1 MAVMGTATLEQVKC
15 PITKGVLRYGDTF
28 ISVHHIKKKQFESR
42 LGMNSSLWYRMMRG
56 EQAIKTHQIERIAS
70 HMVVSPEI
78 MIRLGRMMRVGD
90 PAYNVRLLE
99 RAPLLE
105 ITLED
110 LVDLVPEDLRSARK
124 QVHLLKR
131 ANMAVPQNTV
141 QHGQFQAYR

>member
-28 ISVHHIKKKQFESR
+28 ISVHHIRKKEFESR
-42 LGMNSSLWYRMMRG
+42 LGMNASLWYRMKRG

-70 HMVVSPEI
+70 FMVVSPEI
-78 MIRLGRMMRVGD
+78 MIKLGRMMRFGD
-90 PAYNVRLLE
+90 PIYNAKLLD
-99 RAPLLE
+99 RAALLE
-105 ITLED
+105 ITLND
-110 LVDLVPEDLRSARK
+110 LVDLDPEDLRSARK

-141 QHGQFQAYR
+141 QQGRFQAYR